1 MKKHYITPETL
12 ILEGRTEKHLL
23 AGSYDV
29 DLGMGGGPND
39 PSIMDGD
46 DARSKQSF
54 DLELDE

>member
-1 MKKHYITPETL
+1 MKKHYITPETF

-29 DLGMGGGPND
+29 DLGIDGNPNNA
-39 PSIMDGD
+39 MDGD
-46 DARSKQSF
+46 DARAKQSF

>member
-1 MKKHYITPETL
+1 MKKQYITPETF
-12 ILEGRTEKHLL
+12 IIEGKTEKHLL

-29 DLGMGGGPND
+29 NLGVGEENMN
-39 PSIMDGD
+39 GD

>member
-1 MKKHYITPETL
+1 MKKHYITPETF

-23 AGSYDV
+23 QGSYDV
-29 DLGMGGGPND
+29 EMGVGDEN
-39 PSIMDGD
+39 MDGG